1 MKIESDEPIRDNL
14 PNGMIDW
21 VEISEFIVDI
31 LHPKYRG
38 TGTKGWQAIDDP
50 SITNTLQENTIRV
63 LNILCED
70 LYGYF
75 YRLHMDR
82 NIVWRRMENYIRE
95 KYNGLS
101 EEAFYWIIT
110 TYRIDDR

>member
-1 MKIESDEPIRDNL
+1 MKIEADEPIRDNL

-21 VEISEFIVDI
+21 GEISEFIVDI

-38 TGTKGWQAIDDP
+38 TVTKGRQSINDP
-50 SITNTLQENTIRV
+50 SITNTLQENSISV
-63 LNILCED
+63 LKILYED

-75 YRLHMDR
+75 YKLHVDR
-82 NIVWRRMENYIRE
+82 NIVWRRMEKYIRE
-95 KYNGLS
+95 KYSGLS
-101 EEAFYWIIT
+101 DEAFYWIIT